1 MSRKV
6 CCRLF
11 YNCTVIRTSSQTS
24 ESPHCGMI
32 VLIEKIDCLLTH
44 ADGSIIR
51 VPGLKSLSA
60 DQQASQQAT
69 AQCRGRRYH
78 PSPQHQS
85 SAGQVLD
92 VAGAPDRIPRANQRY
107 SGTVTPGTARAPGL
121 QMMIGCPPRP
131 ARPRPHRRDRARGT
145 LPPRRRTRPFCRG
158 TLRQN
163 SRLFCPLLRRSPHFL
178 RMLLR
183 RPEARGHS
191 RSARGTGAGSA
202 SGPPAGS
209 GPAGCVRRAVRACFG
224 RRPRRL
230 RGERS
235 RSQRPA
241 GPRPAL
247 SPSRTIARRA
257 APPPPTGSPGPS
269 RDPQSDPSRTLT
281 RRAAAAPPLLR
292 ALGGEAPAGLSTGQG
307 PGPRTHASAPQ
318 GRGRHAA
325 GDQPRH

>member
-1 MSRKV
+1 
-6 CCRLF
+6 
-11 YNCTVIRTSSQTS
+11 
-24 ESPHCGMI
+24 
-32 VLIEKIDCLLTH
+32 
-44 ADGSIIR
+44 
-51 VPGLKSLSA
+51 
-60 DQQASQQAT
+60 
-69 AQCRGRRYH
+69 
-78 PSPQHQS
+78 
-85 SAGQVLD
+85 
-92 VAGAPDRIPRANQRY
+92 
-107 SGTVTPGTARAPGL
+107 
-121 QMMIGCPPRP
+121 
-131 ARPRPHRRDRARGT
+131 
-145 LPPRRRTRPFCRG
+145 
-158 TLRQN
+158 
-163 SRLFCPLLRRSPHFL
+163 
-178 RMLLR
+178 MLLR
-183 RPEARGHS
+183 RREARGHS

-230 RGERS
+230 GGERS

-325 GDQPRH
+325 TSRDTETHPASRVGLMPAVTGPGTGANPPLPGTPPSGPARGDGPDHGPPSPGPQGGGGGGGRRSERAVSACRWG